1 MPNERGVCY
10 KLPHEYVD
18 ETDGAQ
24 RQEHRDIMVYGMY
37 TDCSAL
43 GEEAVSCDEVGYLEG
58 KEVWMRAGL
67 PV

>member
-1 MPNERGVCY
+1 MRQRKV
-10 KLPHEYVD
+10 L
-18 ETDGAQ
+18 TDKST
-24 RQEHRDIMVYGMY
+24 EIMVYGMY

-43 GEEAVSCDEVGYLEG
+43 REEAASCDGVGFALEG